1 MSEHSSNI
9 ALERKDED
17 ALIGPLIIRLA
28 NERGV
33 TVLDL
38 QQRANLSPEYVG
50 GMRDGN
56 REISTWAIARCARVL
71 DLPHAPPVG
80 IQEPELGNV
89 VIKIRQHL
97 LNLDRNI

>member
-28 NERGV
+28 LEQGI
-33 TVLDL
+33 TLLDL
-38 QQRANLSPEYVG
+38 QKGANLSEEYVG

-56 REISTWAIARCARVL
+56 RMISTWAIARCARVL
-71 DLPHAPPVG
+71 DLPHAPPSG
-80 IQEPELGNV
+80 IQEPELSIV
-89 VIKIRQHL
+89 VAQIRQHL
-97 LNLDRNI
+97 LNLAGSI